1 CAVICFAIRLLSC
14 APSFNGRRIMRGYFD
29 DVKRLFQKNKRVISG
44 GKFEAEQR
52 RVSPASVHV
61 RSHARTKN

>member
-1 CAVICFAIRLLSC
+1 
-14 APSFNGRRIMRGYFD
+14 MRGYFD
-29 DVKRLFQKNKRVISG
+29 DVKRLFQKNNRVISG

-61 RSHARTKN
+61 RSHAHEELTRHNNAAMALGGN